1 MFSPR
6 LFAVCAFLATV
17 AAVPVTDQPAPL
29 PITSINSED
38 INDSPWLTFP
48 IFGNLF
54 APLWKLFPTFADI
67 GPRIISDDDKFQ
79 VVVNVKDYNKD
90 DLKVKLKNDFIFIQ
104 GSHEAKKDDR
114 DIFASQFFHTYTMP
128 SNSSS
133 DDVTAELTSDGNL
146 IVTAPVSYNPL
157 RSKEVDREVPIVET
171 GKPYKEEKPEIPAVQ
186 PAVPAVAE
194 EEDKK
199 EPTTPSSSDRED
211 VTEKDNV
218 IPHGNEV
225 SV

>member
-17 AAVPVTDQPAPL
+17 AAVPVTEQPVPQ

-67 GPRIISDDDKFQ
+67 GPRIIADDDKFQ
-79 VVVNVKDYNKD
+79 IVVNVKDYKKD
-90 DLKVKLKNDFIFIQ
+90 DLKVKLKGDFIFIQ
-104 GSHEAKKDDR
+104 GSHEAKQDDR
-114 DIFASQFFHTYTMP
+114 DIFASQFFHTYTLP
-128 SNSSS
+128 ANSSS
-133 DDVTAELTSDGNL
+133 SDVTAELSSDGNL
-146 IVTAPVSYNPL
+146 IVTAPVSYTAEKT
-157 RSKEVDREVPIVET
+157 KEVDREVPIVET
-171 GKPYKEEKPEIPAVQ
+171 GKPYKEEKQEKPTGQ
-186 PAVPAVAE
+186 PAVTPVAD
-194 EEDKK
+194 EDERK
-199 EPTTPSSSDRED
+199 EPTTERED

-225 SV
+225 NI